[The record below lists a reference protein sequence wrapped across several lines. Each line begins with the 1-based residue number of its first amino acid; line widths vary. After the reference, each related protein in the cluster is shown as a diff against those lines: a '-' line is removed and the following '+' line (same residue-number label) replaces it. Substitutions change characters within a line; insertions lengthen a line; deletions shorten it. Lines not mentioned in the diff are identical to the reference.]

1 MCGTGMKQNTENEG
15 EHFCIIHLN
24 YKLFCLEKKNSW
36 YIYIYV
42 LAVPGGSK
50 VKIFSYREMRKA
62 THDFSGANK
71 IGEGG
76 FGSVFRVIFIVG
88 HFNQV

>member
-1 MCGTGMKQNTENEG
+1 M
-15 EHFCIIHLN
+15 
-24 YKLFCLEKKNSW
+24 
-36 YIYIYV
+36 
-42 LAVPGGSK
+42 
-50 VKIFSYREMRKA
+50 KIFSYREMRKA